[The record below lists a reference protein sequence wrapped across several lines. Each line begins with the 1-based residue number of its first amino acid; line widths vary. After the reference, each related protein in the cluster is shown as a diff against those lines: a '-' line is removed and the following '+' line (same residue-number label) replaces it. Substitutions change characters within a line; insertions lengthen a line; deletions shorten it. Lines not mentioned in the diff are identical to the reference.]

1 MAKVSKTAPILTVS
15 VAAELAGMHAQT
27 VRQYDRLGLV
37 VAKRTRGGG
46 RRYSL
51 NDVDRLTEIQRLSQ
65 DEGINLAGI
74 SRIFELRDELEKI
87 VRAKNAM
94 EKQLMRLRLAYAE
107 MEKHIQSQRER
118 QERVFA
124 VDSSGEV
131 TASASLELLRRQL
144 YAARED
150 ERQRSSRNAAH
161 QHGSSHAALVPQ
173 SSTGWLVALIEQHV
187 RQEMNAYEPVTDD
200 YIDLEELD
208 TYMKTRD

>member
-161 QHGSSHAALVPQ
+161 QHGSSHVALVPQ
-173 SSTGWLVALIEQHV
+173 SSTDWLVALIEQHV

>member
-118 QERVFA
+118 QRACFC
-124 VDSSGEV
+124 S
-131 TASASLELLRRQL
+131 
-144 YAARED
+144 
-150 ERQRSSRNAAH
+150 
-161 QHGSSHAALVPQ
+161 
-173 SSTGWLVALIEQHV
+173 
-187 RQEMNAYEPVTDD
+187 
-200 YIDLEELD
+200 
-208 TYMKTRD
+208 